1 MPRRIPI
8 RVVRRKIRGFLR
20 SSVRYDHM
28 VLAFMALVIGVI
40 VAYATIAFRQV
51 IAGVQFVSFGT
62 NDERLTE
69 WLGDASWW
77 QVLLPP
83 VAGGIVLAF
92 LYRYFTTDHR
102 GQGVADVIE
111 ANALKDGRID
121 LKTGLVSALAN
132 AVALGAGASAGR
144 EGPVV
149 HLGATLAS
157 WTARQLHLTPAVG
170 RMLLACGVASA
181 VAASF
186 NAPIAGVF
194 FALEVVMGHY
204 AIHAFAPVVIAGV
217 AGTMVSRIYI
227 GDFPAF
233 IVPEFPL
240 VSFLEMPAFAIVG
253 VAAALVAIV
262 FTRSIM
268 WSDDIARKLP
278 IPTWAL
284 PPVGGLMV
292 GLIALAVPEVLGVGY
307 EATDNALHGIYTLD
321 FLLLLL
327 VAKMVAVAAST
338 GFRFGSGVFSPSLYL
353 GAMTG
358 GIIGLIAAGFMPEM
372 ASSPGLYA
380 IVGMGAVAS
389 AVLGAPVS
397 TVLIIFELTGDYS
410 ITIAVMIAGAVASLI
425 TGLAHKSSFFY
436 WQLERRGLHLE
447 GGKALYLLKSTD
459 VEAAMSRDFL
469 TVKPAEPL
477 AQVRDI
483 LIAQYGGKLLVADE
497 TGALVGV
504 ITSSEMTSDTFDPN
518 LDTLIRAEDICRRN
532 PVTVCASD
540 SLEDA
545 LALLERIGE
554 EHVPVI
560 RDEESRIIV
569 GMLHH
574 KDVLRLYNRALVDA
588 QTEMHDV
595 KRRL

>member
-8 RVVRRKIRGFLR
+8 RVVRGKIRDFLR

-28 VLAFMALVIGVI
+28 VLALMALIIGVF
-40 VAYATIAFRQV
+40 VAYATIAFRQI
-51 IAGVQFVSFGT
+51 IAWVQFASFGT
-62 NDERLTE
+62 TSERLAA

-77 QVLLPP
+77 QVLFPP

-92 LYRYFTTDHR
+92 LYRFFTSDQR
-102 GQGVADVIE
+102 AQGVADVIE

-121 LKTGLVSALAN
+121 LKTGLVSALAS
-132 AVALGAGASAGR
+132 ATALGAGASAGR

-170 RMLLACGVASA
+170 RMLLACGVAAA

-217 AGTMVSRIYI
+217 AGTIVSRIHI

-233 IVPEFPL
+233 IVPDFPV
-240 VSFLEMPAFAIVG
+240 VSFLEMPAFALVG
-253 VAAALVAIV
+253 IAAALVAIV
-262 FTRSIM
+262 FTRSM
-268 WSDDIARKLP
+268 VWSEDIADKLP
-278 IPTWAL
+278 LPGWAL
-284 PPVGGLMV
+284 PPVAGLLV
-292 GLIALAVPEVLGVGY
+292 GLIALAVPEILGVGY
-307 EATDNALHGIYTLD
+307 EATDNALHGIYGLD

-327 VAKMVAVAAST
+327 IAKMAAVAICI

-358 GIIGLIAAGFMPEM
+358 GVVGLVVAGLMPGL

-425 TGLAHKSSFFY
+425 TGLAHKRSFFH

-447 GGKALYLLKSTD
+447 GGKALYLLKSTN

-532 PVTVCASD
+532 PVTVLASD

-560 RDEESRIIV
+560 RDEESRIVV

-574 KDVLRLYNRALVDA
+574 KEVLRLYNKALVDA